1 VSELNEQEQW
11 ERVKEWVRANGLW
24 VVAGVIL
31 GAGGLAGYRWFE
43 ARKVTQ
49 AETAAARYDELL
61 DAVERKDNTRVLS
74 LAEEIS
80 RDYGGTPYADFA
92 SLSAARAHVES
103 NELDKAAASLT
114 SAMQNTKDKEIELIA
129 RLRLAR
135 VQAAQ
140 SKFDEAMGT
149 LTVTDMGEFAPRF
162 ADVRGDVLYAKGDK
176 AAALKEYLAAR
187 SAEDNDTIDREQLD
201 LKIRELGGSPPAA
214 AEDKVEES

>member
-1 VSELNEQEQW
+1 VSELNDQEQW
-11 ERVKEWVRANGLW
+11 ERVKEWVRANGIW

-31 GAGGLAGYRWFE
+31 GAGGLAGYRWYE
-43 ARKVTQ
+43 ARKVAQ
-49 AETAAARYDELL
+49 AETAAARYEELL
-61 DAVERKDNTRVLS
+61 AAVERKDNTRVLS

-92 SLSAARAHVES
+92 NLSAARAHVES

-114 SAMQNTKDKEIELIA
+114 SAMKNTQDKEIELIA

-187 SAEDNDTIDREQLD
+187 SAEDNDTLDRELLD
-201 LKIRELGGSPPAA
+201 LKIRELGGTPPAA
-214 AEDKVEES
+214 AADNGEKS